1 MPIGSITPFRPTG
14 TVSLSAGTS
23 SMTAPLAGGG
33 DSVVV
38 TNTSA
43 SLAYV
48 RFGADPSVSA
58 SAADM
63 PVMANSRVMLS
74 VNSLVSYAAAVLT
87 AGSGI
92 VLLTRGDGSYL

>member
-1 MPIGSITPFRPTG
+1 MASGSITPFRPSG
-14 TVSLSAGTS
+14 TASLNATTS
-23 SMTAPLAGGG
+23 SAAVPLAGGG

-58 SAADM
+58 AIIDM
-63 PVMANSRVMLS
+63 PVMANAKVMLA
-74 VNSLVSYAAAVLT
+74 VNSLVTYAAAVLV
-87 AGSGI
+87 AGSGA
-92 VLLTRGDGSYL
+92 VLFTRGDGSYL

>member
-1 MPIGSITPFRPTG
+1 VANGSITPFRPTG
-14 TVSLSAGTS
+14 TVSLTADTESAVVQ
-23 SMTAPLAGGG
+23 LIGGG

-38 TNTSA
+38 TNASA

-58 SAADM
+58 SPADM

-74 VNSLVSYAAAVLT
+74 ANFLIGYAAAVL
-87 AGSGI
+87 ASGSGSI
-92 VLLTRGDGSYL
+92 FFTRGDGCFL

>member
-1 MPIGSITPFRPTG
+1 MANGSITPFRPTG
-14 TVSLSAGTS
+14 TVSLTADTGSAVVQ
-23 SMTAPLAGGG
+23 LIGGG

-38 TNTSA
+38 TNVSA

-58 SAADM
+58 SPADM

-74 VNSLVSYAAAVLT
+74 ANFLIGYAAAVL
-87 AGSGI
+87 ASGSGSI
-92 VLLTRGDGSYL
+92 FFTRGDGCFL